1 MNTLENWFCSSR
13 AWRYVTQQKLLP
25 WLLADSH
32 LGDHVLELGAGPG
45 AATSELRRRAPRVTS
60 LEYSHGLAVVLAH
73 RISNASTSIVNA
85 STSIVQGDAALL
97 PFAGSTFSSTV
108 AVLVLHHLRSSERQ
122 DRAFAEIHR
131 VLRPGGQL
139 FAFEIQDGWLNRV
152 LHTNSTLVPLG
163 LEGLNGRL
171 TRAGFAEITVA
182 LRGGA
187 FRFRASRKN

>member
-32 LGDHVLELGAGPG
+32 LGEHVLELGAGPG

-73 RISNASTSIVNA
+73 RNSNAN
-85 STSIVQGDAALL
+85 TSIVQGDAALL
-97 PFAGSTFSSTV
+97 PFAGNTFSSTV

-139 FAFEIQDGWLNRV
+139 FAFEIQDGWLNRA
-152 LHTNSTLVPLG
+152 LHTHSTFVPLG
-163 LEGLNGRL
+163 LEALNGRL